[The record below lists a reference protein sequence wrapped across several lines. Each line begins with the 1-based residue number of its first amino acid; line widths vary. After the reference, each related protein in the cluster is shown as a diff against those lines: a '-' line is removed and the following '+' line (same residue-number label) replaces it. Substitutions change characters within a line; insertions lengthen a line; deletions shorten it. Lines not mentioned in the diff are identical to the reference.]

1 VKSAHNWWPE
11 YQAKEVGASAIR
23 THDMASPT
31 EKEQLQHTEKDPETE
46 TQPDSAEV
54 VSVELPAPPGW
65 KKQFLP
71 KKGGTPK
78 RNEIIFIAPTGEE
91 IKNRRQLSQ
100 YLKAHPGGP
109 DITEF
114 EWGTGDTPRRSAR
127 LSEKPKTTE
136 TPESESKRTT
146 PKRSRKSEGA
156 SENAKEKKKKGA
168 ESPSEEVEAG
178 KEEEM
183 QDVEN
188 VEDSAKGKTSA
199 SETTEDVGKDKQ
211 DDKEEKP
218 EIKPEEKQ
226 EDNGE
231 EPESE
236 PDVKTD
242 GPKSDEAVEAAVDKG
257 EETPLKDPEVQE
269 VEEAGTE
276 QTEVKQKAEKQEEH
290 HGGDDKPEEITI
302 VVPGESLGGKEENK
316 CAGANVDNS
325 KNGEPVEQMEV
336 AHEPNEKHASQENA
350 QLREINSLR
359 CEQLPEPSSV
369 SC

>member
-1 VKSAHNWWPE
+1 MS
-11 YQAKEVGASAIR
+11 
-23 THDMASPT
+23 SPA
-31 EKEQLQHTEKDPETE
+31 EKEQQHTEKDPETE
-46 TQPDSAEV
+46 TQPGSPEV

-65 KKQFLP
+65 KKQFIP

-91 IKNRRQLSQ
+91 IKNRRHLTQ
-100 YLKAHPGGP
+100 YLKSHPGGP

-146 PKRSRKSEGA
+146 PKRSRKSDGA
-156 SENAKEKKKKGA
+156 SEDAKEKKKKGA
-168 ESPSEEVEAG
+168 EAPPEEVEAS

-188 VEDSAKGKTSA
+188 VDNSAKEKTAA
-199 SETTEDVGKDKQ
+199 SETAEDVGKDEQ

-218 EIKPEEKQ
+218 EKKTEEKQ

-231 EPESE
+231 KPELEPE
-236 PDVKTD
+236 VKAD
-242 GPKSDEAVEAAVDKG
+242 GPKSEKIVEVAVDKG
-257 EETPLKDPEVQE
+257 EETVLKDSKVQE
-269 VEEAGTE
+269 MEEAGTE
-276 QTEVKQKAEKQEEH
+276 QTEVKQNEENKEEH
-290 HGGDDKPEEITI
+290 HGGDGKPEEITV
-302 VVPGESLGGKEENK
+302 VVPGESLEAKEENK
-316 CAGANVDNS
+316 CPGANVDIS
-325 KNGEPVEQMEV
+325 KNGEPVEKMEV
-336 AHEPNEKHASQENA
+336 AHEPNEKHASQENS

>member
-1 VKSAHNWWPE
+1 MGWPE
-11 YQAKEVGASAIR
+11 YEEKEVGASAIR
-23 THDMASPT
+23 TRNMASPA
-31 EKEQLQHTEKDPETE
+31 EKEQQHAEKEPEME
-46 TQPDSAEV
+46 AQPDSVEV

-65 KKQFLP
+65 KKQFIP

-91 IKNRRQLSQ
+91 IKNKRHLSQ

-136 TPESESKRTT
+136 TPESESKKTT

-168 ESPSEEVEAG
+168 EAPSQELEAG

-199 SETTEDVGKDKQ
+199 SETAEDVGKDKK
-211 DDKEEKP
+211 DDEKEKP
-218 EIKPEEKQ
+218 AMKAEEQQ
-226 EDNGE
+226 EDNE
-231 EPESE
+231 EKPESE

-242 GPKSDEAVEAAVDKG
+242 GPKSEEAVEVAVDKG
-257 EETPLKDPEVQE
+257 EETPLKDPKVQE
-269 VEEAGTE
+269 VEGAGTE
-276 QTEVKQKAEKQEEH
+276 KTEVKQKEETQEEH
-290 HGGDDKPEEITI
+290 HGGDGKPEEITTA
-302 VVPGESLGGKEENK
+302 VPVESLEAKEENK
-316 CAGANVDNS
+316 CAGSYVDNS

-336 AHEPNEKHASQENA
+336 AREPNEKHASQENA

>member
-1 VKSAHNWWPE
+1 MEA
-11 YQAKEVGASAIR
+11 
-23 THDMASPT
+23 
-31 EKEQLQHTEKDPETE
+31 
-46 TQPDSAEV
+46 QPDSAEV

-65 KKQFLP
+65 KKQFIA
-71 KKGGTPK
+71 KKWGTPK

-91 IKNRRQLSQ
+91 IKNKRHLSQ

-109 DITEF
+109 AITEF
-114 EWGTGDTPRRSAR
+114 EWGTGDTPRRSTR

-136 TPESESKRTT
+136 TPESESKKTT
-146 PKRSRKSEGA
+146 PKRSRKPDSA
-156 SENAKEKKKKGA
+156 SENAKEKKKKEA
-168 ESPSEEVEAG
+168 EAPSQELEAG

-199 SETTEDVGKDKQ
+199 SETAEDVGKDKK
-211 DDKEEKP
+211 DDEKEKP
-218 EIKPEEKQ
+218 AMKPEEKH
-226 EDNGE
+226 EDNE
-231 EPESE
+231 EKPESE

-242 GPKSDEAVEAAVDKG
+242 GPKSDEAVEVAVDEG
-257 EETPLKDPEVQE
+257 EETPLKDLEVQE
-269 VEEAGTE
+269 VEEEGTVQEVEEEGTE
-276 QTEVKQKAEKQEEH
+276 KTEVKQKEEKQEEH
-290 HGGDDKPEEITI
+290 HGGDGKPEEITT
-302 VVPGESLGGKEENK
+302 VVPVESLEPKEENK

-325 KNGEPVEQMEV
+325 KNVEPVKQMEV